1 MKTMNVL
8 KVINVV
14 DFCQNR
20 LGSASFG
27 FPSFSFSS
35 THSELAMTAAK
46 KMRRTKSKEKTGHK
60 VCLHLLDMLAEDQ
73 PSEAFHR
80 SVDQRS
86 SNGKYSTK
94 EDNLWFGATIPN
106 LFHKES
112 SQQISLSF

>member
-1 MKTMNVL
+1 MKAMNVL
-8 KVINVV
+8 KVINVI

-20 LGSASFG
+20 FGSTPFC
-27 FPSFSFSS
+27 FPS

-73 PSEAFHR
+73 PSEAFRRGVDER
-80 SVDQRS
+80 SGK
-86 SNGKYSTK
+86 GKYSTK

-106 LFHKES
+106 LFNKES
-112 SQQISLSF
+112 SRQISLSF